1 MPIQE
6 EYTLITGASSGI
18 GREAAIN
25 LSSKSKLILHGRN
38 LERLEETRSMCR
50 SDKHII
56 WCCDFGSEISISK
69 DLSELLGQHKIVVN
83 NFIHCAGMVTVL
95 NARNIT
101 KVISD
106 KIMSV
111 NFSSAIEITSVL
123 LKKKVNKGQL
133 KNIIFISS
141 IWSKY
146 GAKGYT
152 LYCASKA
159 ALDSAMRALSI
170 ELSPAIRVNS
180 ILLGAVHTP
189 MSENSFL
196 DDEIVKNINKQYPL
210 GIGKP
215 EDAAS
220 MIKFLLSSKSRW
232 MTGQQIILDG
242 GRSINMSS
250 K

>member
-1 MPIQE
+1 
-6 EYTLITGASSGI
+6 
-18 GREAAIN
+18 
-25 LSSKSKLILHGRN
+25 
-38 LERLEETRSMCR
+38 
-50 SDKHII
+50 
-56 WCCDFGSEISISK
+56 
-69 DLSELLGQHKIVVN
+69 
-83 NFIHCAGMVTVL
+83 
-95 NARNIT
+95 
-101 KVISD
+101 
-106 KIMSV
+106 
-111 NFSSAIEITSVL
+111 
-123 LKKKVNKGQL
+123 
-133 KNIIFISS
+133 
-141 IWSKY
+141 
-146 GAKGYT
+146 
-152 LYCASKA
+152 
-159 ALDSAMRALSI
+159 MRALSI

-232 MTGQQIILDG
+232 LTGQQIILDG